1 MASLWAVI
9 SATGN
14 LAHGARTRPVSEWP
28 VNRPFHQMLEYDV
41 LVEFGR
47 PNSALARA
55 TGNDHLPVQTI
66 LGYRIKLWRLSSS
79 YAQTFRS
86 SKP

>member
-1 MASLWAVI
+1 
-9 SATGN
+9 
-14 LAHGARTRPVSEWP
+14 
-28 VNRPFHQMLEYDV
+28 MLEYDV

-47 PNSALARA
+47 PNCALARA